1 MTWTAKFLSATDLQS
16 EIDSGAFADLY
27 DASKDAIEDGNY
39 IYNSDSNL
47 TDNEKKD
54 HWLGIMQNYA
64 SNSTIAPNG
73 KNYEYAVLGAYKDSV
88 LKILHSGFYCSDTN
102 IWNTDHGLVGLVD
115 GSKSYIYTE
124 DFWKPQTA
132 AVKSKWD
139 PEHWNFKAVP
149 GSQIAFRI
157 NTSRPASESFDY
169 ATMLEVD
176 VEESLTVN
184 NPSVDPAPTEDGST
198 KTNDTIDAITIKEK
212 TTDTRIK
219 LK

>member
-39 IYNSDSNL
+39 IYDSMSDI
-47 TDNEKKD
+47 TDAEKEA

-64 SNSTIAPNG
+64 SDSVVAPTG
-73 KNYEYAVLGAYKDSV
+73 KNYEYAVLGAYKDGV
-88 LKILHSGFYCSDTN
+88 CKILHGGFYCSDTN

-124 DFWKPQTA
+124 EFWQPQTA
-132 AVKSKWD
+132 AVKSKWNPD
-139 PEHWNFKAVP
+139 SWNFKAMP

-157 NTSRPASESFDY
+157 NTSRPASNSFDY
-169 ATMLEVD
+169 STMLEVD
-176 VEESLTVN
+176 VDQTLSVN
-184 NPSVDPAPTEDGST
+184 VPAVDPAPTEDGST
-198 KTNDTIDAITIKEK
+198 KTNDTQQPTLIHEI
-212 TTDTRIK
+212 TTDTNIK